1 MACAILALCNC
12 LVCPDV
18 FWPIAFVARA
28 VVAFVVAAIVV
39 ELCVVIAML
48 ATHLVGFLF
57 SICCTESVKE
67 RGGEREGLWLSA
79 KSVPMS
85 HVFIYQ
91 YLRVG

>member
-18 FWPIAFVARA
+18 FWPIAVVAR
-28 VVAFVVAAIVV
+28 VVVVDVVVVV

-57 SICCTESVKE
+57 SICCTERKRE
-67 RGGEREGLWLSA
+67 RGGRALWLSA

-85 HVFIYQ
+85 HVFLYQ

>member
-18 FWPIAFVARA
+18 FWPIAVVAR
-28 VVAFVVAAIVV
+28 VVVVAAVVVV

-57 SICCTESVKE
+57 SICCKTGEKE
-67 RGGEREGLWLSA
+67 RERG
-79 KSVPMS
+79 KSS
-85 HVFIYQ
+85 LAFC
-91 YLRVG
+91 

>member
-18 FWPIAFVARA
+18 FWPIAVVA
-28 VVAFVVAAIVV
+28 VVVVVV

-57 SICCTESVKE
+57 SPFVAESEEVS
-67 RGGEREGLWLSA
+67 GFLLN
-79 KSVPMS
+79 PCP
-85 HVFIYQ
+85 
-91 YLRVG
+91 